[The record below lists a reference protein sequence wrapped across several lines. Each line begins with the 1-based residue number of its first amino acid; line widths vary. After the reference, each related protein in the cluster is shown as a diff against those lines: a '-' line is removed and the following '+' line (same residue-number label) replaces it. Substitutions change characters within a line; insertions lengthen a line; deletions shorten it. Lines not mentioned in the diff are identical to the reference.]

1 MKFSEAWLREF
12 VNPALSTQ
20 ELAEQLTMAGLEVSS
35 LTPVAPALKGL
46 VVAEILKVEAHPD
59 ADRLQLCQVA
69 SGKEKLQVVC
79 GAPNARV
86 GLKVP
91 LALVGASLPNLKVKK
106 AQLRGLDSFGM
117 LCSEAELGLSDEHA
131 GLMELPPEAPVG
143 AELVDYLGL
152 ADTMLDLDLT
162 PNRGDCLSLV
172 GLARETGLMNRLDVK
187 PVEITAV
194 PAKIPDTFPVELA
207 AGSACPRL
215 VGRVI
220 KALDPEAS
228 SPLWLKEKLRRSGIR
243 AINPLVDVTHFVML
257 ELGQP
262 LHAYDLAKLQG
273 KIIVRQARPGEE
285 LRLLD
290 GKAVTLN
297 DATLLIT
304 DASGPIG
311 MAGVMG
317 GLSTGVEAD
326 TRAIFL
332 ESAFFAPTAI
342 AGRARAYNLNSDAA
356 HRFERGVDWQGQAQA
371 VERATQLLIQ
381 IAGGEPGPTVETA
394 EAAQLPSNRS
404 ITLRL
409 ARIDK
414 LLGVEIAAEVVS
426 EILERLGFNAV
437 PFDAAP
443 FDTALGDK
451 KEATDSR
458 ENSRENNRD
467 DNREALSW
475 QINVPSHRFDIQLEA
490 DLIEE
495 VSRVFGYN
503 KLPARTPIA
512 PLQMA
517 PISEATP
524 RPGASTKQPLKR
536 LRNQLVARGYFEA
549 ITYSFVD
556 ADLQGLLTPAH
567 EPVSLA
573 NPLSAEMPVMRTTI
587 WTGLLKSLLYNTH
600 RQQHRI
606 RLFETGLCFSRQPNQ
621 AALHYADIN
630 QEQKLAAV
638 ACGPRQAEGWCND
651 TKPMD
656 FYDMKGDLESI
667 LALTGDEFAFVAS
680 QHPALDPGQG
690 AAIHQAGAC
699 VGHLGRLALG
709 LQQQLEL
716 RYPTFLFEI
725 DLDAVL
731 SRQLPQSSSISKFP
745 MVRRDC
751 AVIVAQEVT
760 AAQLRS
766 TILKVAD
773 ETLIQLKLFDVYQG
787 EGIAPTSKSIALGLT
802 FQHSSRTLK
811 DEEVSCALER
821 ILAQL
826 KKELA
831 ASVRN

>member
-12 VNPALSTQ
+12 VSPQLSTQ
-20 ELAEQLTMAGLEVSS
+20 ELAEQLTMAGLEVNS

-59 ADRLQLCQVA
+59 ADRLLLCQVA
-69 SGKEKLQVVC
+69 SGKEELPVVC
-79 GAPNARV
+79 GAPNASV

-91 LALVGASLPNLKVKK
+91 LALIGASLPTLQVKK
-106 AQLRGLDSFGM
+106 AQIRGIDSFGM
-117 LCSEAELGLSDEHA
+117 LCSEKELGLSDEHA
-131 GLMELPPEAPVG
+131 GLMELPPDAPVG

-152 ADTMLDLDLT
+152 SDTMFDLDLT

-172 GLARETGLMNRLDVK
+172 GLARETGLMNRLEVK

-194 PAKIPDTFPVELA
+194 PASIPDTFPVELA
-207 AGSACPRL
+207 AGSACPRF

-220 KALDPEAS
+220 KALDPEAR

-243 AINPLVDVTHFVML
+243 AINPVVDVTHFVML

-262 LHAYDLAKLQG
+262 LHAYDLAKLQR
-273 KIIVRQARPGEE
+273 KIIVRQARSGEK
-285 LRLLD
+285 LQLLD
-290 GKAVTLN
+290 GKEVALEQ
-297 DATLLIT
+297 DTLLIT
-304 DASGPIG
+304 HASGPIG

-317 GLSTGVEAD
+317 GLSTGVTAD

-332 ESAFFAPTAI
+332 EGAFFAPTAI

-381 IAGGEPGPTVETA
+381 IAGGEPGPTVETS
-394 EAAQLPSNRS
+394 EADSLPSNRR
-404 ITLRL
+404 ITLRS
-409 ARIDK
+409 ARISQI
-414 LLGVEIAAEVVS
+414 LGVEIPAEAVS
-426 EILERLGFNAV
+426 EILERLGFDVAPRGKKDAV
-437 PFDAAP
+437 DHRA
-443 FDTALGDK
+443 
-451 KEATDSR
+451 
-458 ENSRENNRD
+458 
-467 DNREALSW
+467 ALSW
-475 QINVPSHRFDIQLEA
+475 QIGVPTHRFDINLEA

-495 VSRVFGYN
+495 LSRVFGYN

-512 PLQMA
+512 PLQMT
-517 PISEATP
+517 PLSESASL
-524 RPGASTKQPLKR
+524 PGASTRQSLNR
-536 LRNQLVARGYFEA
+536 IRNQLVARGYFEA

-556 ADLQGLLTPAH
+556 ADLQGLLTPAL

-587 WTGLLKSLLYNTH
+587 WTGLLKSLLYNIH

-606 RLFETGLCFSRQPNQ
+606 RLFETGLCFSRKPNQ
-621 AALHYADIN
+621 ATLHYADIN
-630 QEQKLAAV
+630 QEQKLAAL
-638 ACGPRQAEGWCND
+638 AYGPRQAEGWCND
-651 TKPMD
+651 TSPMD

-680 QHPALDPGQG
+680 QDPALDPGQG
-690 AAIHQAGAC
+690 AEIHKAGAC
-699 VGHLGRLALG
+699 VGHLGRLAPG

-731 SRQLPQSSSISKFP
+731 SRQLPQSSGLSKFP

-751 AVIVAQEVT
+751 AVIVAQAVT
-760 AAQLRS
+760 ADQLRA

-773 ETLIQLKLFDVYQG
+773 ETLVHLKLFDVYQG
-787 EGIAPTSKSIALGLT
+787 EGIAPRSKSIALGLT

-811 DEEVSCALER
+811 DEEVSHALER

-826 KKELA
+826 KKELDA
-831 ASVRN
+831 TVRN